1 MTSKEKAKELANR
14 FFQYTQRKPEAVLC
28 AVLCIEEMLEEV
40 NSYVLTDAETNF
52 NEFYSDVL
60 NELHKL

>member
-1 MTSKEKAKELANR
+1 MTSKEKAKELTSR

-28 AVLCIEEMLEEV
+28 AVLCVEEMLDEV
-40 NSYVLTDAETNF
+40 NSYIIVNTESNF
-52 NEFYSDVL
+52 NEFYSEVL